1 MSEIQTVHVAVS
13 GTSFSFDQP
22 FTYRIPLHMQ
32 GENLTGKRI
41 VVPFGR
47 NNSKRIGLV
56 LDMHKKDADDAAKH
70 SIKPVLAVC
79 DENPVLNGE
88 MIELVDWLSENTF
101 CTFFEAVQAILP
113 GGLHIRIEEQ
123 YCLSEN
129 YDESQ
134 LSDEEKNFVV
144 FLKNASSPSEFDKL
158 VKSNIGSDKKKK
170 KLLSSLMDKN
180 VICLNC
186 SLKQKTKEKSA
197 KMIRLTS
204 EYLEEPG
211 MFSLT
216 PKQKK
221 IADILSGDISYAL
234 SEICYIC
241 GVTAAV
247 PNAMYKNGVV
257 EIYEKRVMRDIK
269 DAEENEN
276 IDALVLTEQQ
286 QNAFDKIS
294 SVMTG
299 EKASCFLLHGVTG
312 SGKTSVFKKLI
323 EKCVN
328 DGRQV
333 LYLLPEISLTPQI
346 LGQFRNLFGDIV
358 TVIHSGLSLGQ
369 RLDAFE
375 RVKTGDAKIV
385 IGTRS
390 AVFAPAENI
399 GLIIMDEEGERS
411 YKSELSPRYNTVDVA
426 KHRARYHNA
435 VLLLASATPSIESY
449 YLAEKGVYELIEM
462 DKRYSGLSL
471 PDVRIVDMNR
481 EDSYGIDLKFSET
494 LIKEVNENIRRYEQT
509 ILLLNRR
516 GYHTMMLCMSCGQ
529 PVFCS
534 NCSVPM
540 TYHKKN
546 NKLMCHYCGEIAD
559 IPTVCPSCGAKTLHM
574 TGSGTQRLE
583 EQVQNI
589 FPKARILRM
598 DADTVFSRDSYE
610 KNIKDF
616 EDGKYDIL
624 VGTQMVGKG
633 LNFPDVTLVGVVSTD
648 KSLYMGDFRSYE
660 RTFSLIAQVVG
671 RGGRGEKKGRAIL
684 QTCVPDHYVIKLAA
698 KQDYKSFYK
707 EEIIERKRMLY
718 PPICDLCVIGLSG
731 ESEEKVKK
739 ASEVLME
746 YIKNK
751 LISENRGHAMPV
763 RLLGPCEATFGK
775 INKKYRYRIIIKC
788 KNTPLMRDFIRD
800 VLKKGTAS
808 KYFGGVS
815 VYADMNGDAGI

>member
-1 MSEIQTVHVAVS
+1 
-13 GTSFSFDQP
+13 
-22 FTYRIPLHMQ
+22 
-32 GENLTGKRI
+32 
-41 VVPFGR
+41 
-47 NNSKRIGLV
+47 
-56 LDMHKKDADDAAKH
+56 
-70 SIKPVLAVC
+70 
-79 DENPVLNGE
+79 
-88 MIELVDWLSENTF
+88 
-101 CTFFEAVQAILP
+101 
-113 GGLHIRIEEQ
+113 
-123 YCLSEN
+123 
-129 YDESQ
+129 
-134 LSDEEKNFVV
+134 
-144 FLKNASSPSEFDKL
+144 
-158 VKSNIGSDKKKK
+158 
-170 KLLSSLMDKN
+170 
-180 VICLNC
+180 
-186 SLKQKTKEKSA
+186 
-197 KMIRLTS
+197 
-204 EYLEEPG
+204 
-211 MFSLT
+211 
-216 PKQKK
+216 
-221 IADILSGDISYAL
+221 
-234 SEICYIC
+234 
-241 GVTAAV
+241 
-247 PNAMYKNGVV
+247 
-257 EIYEKRVMRDIK
+257 
-269 DAEENEN
+269 
-276 IDALVLTEQQ
+276 
-286 QNAFDKIS
+286 
-294 SVMTG
+294 
-299 EKASCFLLHGVTG
+299 
-312 SGKTSVFKKLI
+312 
-323 EKCVN
+323 
-328 DGRQV
+328 
-333 LYLLPEISLTPQI
+333 
-346 LGQFRNLFGDIV
+346 
-358 TVIHSGLSLGQ
+358 
-369 RLDAFE
+369 
-375 RVKTGDAKIV
+375 
-385 IGTRS
+385 
-390 AVFAPAENI
+390 
-399 GLIIMDEEGERS
+399 
-411 YKSELSPRYNTVDVA
+411 
-426 KHRARYHNA
+426 
-435 VLLLASATPSIESY
+435 
-449 YLAEKGVYELIEM
+449 
-462 DKRYSGLSL
+462 
-471 PDVRIVDMNR
+471 MNR